1 MRDVGRSWPRGLS
14 KRLGQARALQGVDLE
29 PHAGTVRGLP
39 GPNGGGKT
47 ATSRILSTLLRADA
61 GRARVVVLSYRH
73 TTAS

>member
-1 MRDVGRSWPRGLS
+1 VAEGLS

-29 PHAGTVRGLP
+29 PHAGAVLGLP

-47 ATSRILSTLLRADA
+47 ATVRIPSTLLRPDT
-61 GRARVVVLSYRH
+61 GRARVAVLSYRH